1 MIPLLMLKPCQPN
14 SRMTMNLFSLPCL
27 SIGFIALQ
35 PRTQVP
41 GSLQPWPNSWHCAVN
56 KQTQARNVVVK
67 LAQLIS
73 TATLPLTG
81 LHLAND
87 SGKQYLWMQAEVG
100 PCPAGNH
107 TCCFPLVGVSVA
119 RNGTLSI
126 FTQAVSPGDQTAC
139 PLSPSGFY
147 ALLPPRLGAQPNRS
161 FLQLISH
168 LRARPHLSRWLLLA
182 TLSIVQPKQC
192 SAKNTKNMQ
201 YKYLKYKS
209 CKKQTNKQQIY
220 TLKSGYN

>member
-1 MIPLLMLKPCQPN
+1 
-14 SRMTMNLFSLPCL
+14 MNLFSLPCL

-35 PRTQVP
+35 PRAQVP
-41 GSLQPWPNSWHCAVN
+41 GSLQPRPNSWHCAVN
-56 KQTQARNVVVK
+56 KQTPARNVVVK

-73 TATLPLTG
+73 TATLLLTG
-81 LHLAND
+81 LHQAND

-107 TCCFPLVGVSVA
+107 TCSVA

-126 FTQAVSPGDQTAC
+126 FTQAIRQHV
-139 PLSPSGFY
+139 LSLSLAPTRSF
-147 ALLPPRLGAQPNRS
+147 LLFGCSASFSNRS

-168 LRARPHLSRWLLLA
+168 LRAHPHLSRWLLLA

-192 SAKNTKNMQ
+192 NTN
-201 YKYLKYKS
+201 
-209 CKKQTNKQQIY
+209 I
-220 TLKSGYN
+220 